1 MEITDEIEQKDIL
14 SESKQ
19 EDIFYTLLN
28 GKTLKELYHESKV
41 DFVNDF
47 LHLLS
52 ADELEKFAPLLVDGK
67 VVA

>member
-1 MEITDEIEQKDIL
+1 MTMTKEKDKL
-14 SESKQ
+14 VN
-19 EDIFYTLLN
+19 EDRKRLLEMLLAKN